1 MGILAKCV
9 GVVSTHLA
17 VESESP
23 GSRSTEDIIQIL
35 LCSHVRIYAA
45 KGEEE
50 GKGKGMEGRDG

>member
-45 KGEEE
+45 MGKEE